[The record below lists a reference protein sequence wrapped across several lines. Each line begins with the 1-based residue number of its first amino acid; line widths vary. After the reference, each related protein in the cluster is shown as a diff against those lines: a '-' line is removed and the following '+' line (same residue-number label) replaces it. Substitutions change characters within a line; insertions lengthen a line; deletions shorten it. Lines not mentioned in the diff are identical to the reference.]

1 MKNLETL
8 LSLIAG
14 LIYWIFKT
22 YKAHQA
28 HQQDTAPKSEP
39 TIWNEPS
46 ANKLPLPIA
55 LPTLPPSYIIQPS
68 QAIPSKEQRKIT
80 HGRALKQPLPSN
92 KALPTSTLERKLARY
107 NSLQKSIVIHEILQ
121 PKHFF

>member
-8 LSLIAG
+8 LSLVVG
-14 LIYWIFKT
+14 LLYWVFKT
-22 YKAHQA
+22 YKA

-46 ANKLPLPIA
+46 ANKSP
-55 LPTLPPSYIIQPS
+55 LPTLPRSYTS
-68 QAIPSKEQRKIT
+68 QAISSKEQKKMPHRLV
-80 HGRALKQPLPSN
+80 LKQPLTSPN
-92 KALPTSTLERKLARY
+92 LLPTNTLERKLARY
-107 NSLQKSIVIHEILQ
+107 NGLQKSIVIHEILQ